1 MTSSATK
8 ITYKKN
14 FNSALRM
21 VKKGS
26 EITRKIPHLLA
37 FVAMMMSQSKMAS
50 LLKNV
55 GIRCVENASKN
66 S

>member
-1 MTSSATK
+1 
-8 ITYKKN
+8 
-14 FNSALRM
+14 M

-55 GIRCVENASKN
+55 GIRCVENALKN
-66 S
+66 F